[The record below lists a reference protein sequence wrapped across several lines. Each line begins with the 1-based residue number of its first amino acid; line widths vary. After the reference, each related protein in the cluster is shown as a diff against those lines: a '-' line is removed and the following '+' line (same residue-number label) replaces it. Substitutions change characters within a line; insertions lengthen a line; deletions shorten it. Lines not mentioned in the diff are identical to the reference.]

1 MAMSVRAGV
10 LTPNQALDRVMGDV
24 GLMSTGKQ
32 KSRPHLVSTRSI
44 DNQPAV
50 YVYSLNDDNGYI
62 VLSADDEAVP
72 MLGYSDSGEF
82 DAASINPTMQWWLDE
97 YAAQI
102 KWLRDNHNSDRYL
115 TTTATTT
122 AKQNIEPM
130 VKTKW
135 NQGAPFNNMCPV
147 DDGKHC
153 VTGCVATAM
162 AQIVNYHKLPADNGI
177 GIASLDYNGITYS
190 FDFAN
195 ESFDWDNMLDSY
207 NGSYTDVQAD
217 AVAKLM
223 YACGISAQISYG
235 LGESNGSDVNVA
247 TALINNFG
255 FDKGIRMY
263 FREFYT
269 LSEWNDLVYNQLK
282 DYGPVQYGGH
292 NSNAGHAFVCDGY
305 NVGDFFHI
313 NWGWGGSSDG
323 YFKLTAL
330 DPATQGIGGSLG
342 GFNIGQEMVGNICA
356 PRADSQPSYS
366 MYVQNTLGVS
376 DDELDLGTYGY
387 ISGTFINS
395 SFATLNGSLGYR
407 LEPVSGGNDIY
418 RTSNYDVS
426 ISHNSGYY
434 NIPFHLPA
442 SLAEGSYRLVPLWK
456 LSTDSQW
463 RTFDISVGKPKY
475 INVLVEGSKASFT
488 VPTTVKLQAEVKSF
502 DSPFFVDKT
511 FALTVKLTNNFDTEY
526 LGTVFA
532 AILTADGST
541 QVGYAEGFMTD
552 VMPGETTE
560 ISYSSKFVV
569 LDGQTITEGDYLI
582 VLADA
587 YGRIIS
593 SGYTINMQAAPT
605 DQGSISVSSLAVK
618 DADGVNAFDLE
629 FTADVTCTDGYYIG
643 LLYAYI
649 FSTNRVAL
657 ARISTPT
664 LYIPDKTTQHVT
676 FVGCVRNLEVG
687 SQYLTAVYDENLR
700 QLTGPVTFAVGSTQG
715 IESISA
721 DNDVVA
727 RDVYD
732 MSGRIVTGKQLKAGV
747 YIVRERYA
755 DGTYRTEKMLV
766 K

>member
-32 KSRPHLVSTRSI
+32 RSRPHLVATRSI

-102 KWLRDNHNSDRYL
+102 KWLRDNPNTDRYL

-147 DDGKHC
+147 DDGNHC

-177 GIASLDYNGITYS
+177 GSASLDYNGTTYS

-207 NGSYTDVQAD
+207 KGSYTDVQAD

-235 LGESNGSDVNVA
+235 VSASYGSDENVA

-282 DYGPVQYGGH
+282 DYGPVQYGGA

-330 DPATQGIGGSLG
+330 DPDTQGIGGSLG
-342 GFNIGQEMVGNICA
+342 GYNIGQDMVGNICA

-366 MYVQNTLGVS
+366 MYVQNALSVS
-376 DDELDLGTYGY
+376 ADELDLGTSGS
-387 ISGTFINS
+387 ISGTFVNS

-407 LEPVSGGNDIY
+407 LEPVSGGDDIY
-418 RTSNYDVS
+418 GTSLSGVS
-426 ISHNSGYY
+426 ILHNYGYKS
-434 NIPFHLPA
+434 ISFSLPA
-442 SLAEGSYRLVPLWK
+442 TLAEGSYRLVPLWK

-463 RTFDISVGKPKY
+463 RTFDISVGNPKY

-488 VPTTVKLQAEVKSF
+488 VPATVKLQAEVKSF

-541 QVGYAEGFMTD
+541 QVGYAESFMAD

-582 VLADA
+582 VLGDA

-593 SGYTINMQAAPT
+593 SGYTINMQAAPA

-643 LLYAYI
+643 LLHAYI
-649 FSTNRVAL
+649 FSTSGTPL

-664 LYIPDKTTQHVT
+664 LYIPDEETQHVT
-676 FVGCVRNLEVG
+676 FAGCVRNLEVG
-687 SQYLTAVYDENLR
+687 SQYLTAVFNENLT
-700 QLTGPVTFAVGSTQG
+700 QLTGPVAFAVGSAQG
-715 IESISA
+715 VESISA